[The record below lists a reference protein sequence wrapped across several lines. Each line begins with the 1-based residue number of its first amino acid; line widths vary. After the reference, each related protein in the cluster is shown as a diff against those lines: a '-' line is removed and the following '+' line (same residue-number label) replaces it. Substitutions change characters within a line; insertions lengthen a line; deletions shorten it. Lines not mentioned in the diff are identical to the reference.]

1 MNPMVLLVNQS
12 NQNSKLKK
20 DCLKSQDEQQQ
31 RKTPSI
37 SSGTLTHA
45 HTHAHMNTLTGKH
58 MLVHMC
64 IHTNIK
70 IQKKGRDGRK
80 EGGWLI
86 DLVSGPGSWYVV
98 APSPQNF

>member
-70 IQKKGRDGRK
+70 IQKKK
-80 EGGWLI
+80 GGMEERRE
-86 DLVSGPGSWYVV
+86 VG
-98 APSPQNF
+98 